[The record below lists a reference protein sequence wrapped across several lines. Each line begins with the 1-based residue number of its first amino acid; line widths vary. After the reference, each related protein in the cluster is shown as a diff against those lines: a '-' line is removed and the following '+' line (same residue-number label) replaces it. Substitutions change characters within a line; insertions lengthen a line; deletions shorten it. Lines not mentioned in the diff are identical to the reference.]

1 MKTYFVVK
9 WGANRCSQVLVT
21 YVLTLCTIILCFK
34 LVSAFG
40 FKIHLCQVMACETAL
55 GKGRAERVEERQE
68 SPGGSGKGGAG
79 ISPGVPKCLA
89 RAAGLVAVGLRQ
101 WFALLAHS
109 GIGGTAQT
117 WERPKFLAAWSE
129 IGAVFPSLVA
139 SAWLPSS

>member
-1 MKTYFVVK
+1 M
-9 WGANRCSQVLVT
+9 T

-101 WFALLAHS
+101 CL
-109 GIGGTAQT
+109 
-117 WERPKFLAAWSE
+117 
-129 IGAVFPSLVA
+129 PSWHTVA
-139 SAWLPSS
+139 SVGLLRHGKDQSS